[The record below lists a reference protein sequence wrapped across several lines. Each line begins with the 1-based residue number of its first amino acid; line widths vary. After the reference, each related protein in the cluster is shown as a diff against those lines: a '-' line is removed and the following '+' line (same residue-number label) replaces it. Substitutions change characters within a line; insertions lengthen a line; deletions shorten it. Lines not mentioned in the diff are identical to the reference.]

1 MNLMNWL
8 KVLILTMVLVLAP
21 TIGAA
26 QIKKVS
32 GKGKSQVRILGTLT
46 NRFKMVNKYVLVAK
60 RLSDKELVKIATK
73 LHRAEPKTTFFFL
86 DDAGKSAQMLKW
98 IKDYAA
104 DKAAMTDPIFKWMT
118 EHIVANLQEMTGGG
132 RGKYWALSKGMW
144 GDEIAEIK

>member
-1 MNLMNWL
+1 MNWL
-8 KVLILTMVLVLAP
+8 KVLILIALFILSPAIGSAQNKLNSKNKLQVKVL
-21 TIGAA
+21 GAF
-26 QIKKVS
+26 
-32 GKGKSQVRILGTLT
+32 T

-60 RLSDKELVKIATK
+60 QLSDAELVKIATK